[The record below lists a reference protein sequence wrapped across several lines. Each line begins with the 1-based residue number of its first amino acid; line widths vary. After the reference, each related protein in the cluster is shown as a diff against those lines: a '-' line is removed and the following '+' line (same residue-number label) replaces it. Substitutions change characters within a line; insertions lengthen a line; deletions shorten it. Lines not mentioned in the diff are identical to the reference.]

1 MRSTMESVAATAPT
15 VSSEVHG
22 KRGTT
27 PGGGA
32 PRHAAATSGRAS
44 YVNPLIGVARLRS
57 ERRDPGPDDEGR
69 FPLAGTDVAGA
80 TLAVGPVRDCAGG
93 QGDGRL
99 DVVGHGDG
107 QVVLTGGATV
117 SLLPPV
123 DADRAALGPLRSP
136 GGGQPRA
143 RRLDVYRGGADAA
156 RRDAEQASGH
166 GIGADRTPPV
176 GEAFR
181 ACLGNRAAGALDVV
195 VGDVVARPPH
205 SRDPTAPTARCPP
218 RPGSSRARRPPC
230 WSAGRPTRQAGWLRP
245 APVRADPGP
254 SDPVSSPG
262 RRCKHR
268 VASTTRGA
276 PPHRR

>member
-80 TLAVGPVRDCAGG
+80 TLAVGPVRECAGG

-99 DVVGHGDG
+99 AVVGHGDG

-195 VGDVVARPPH
+195 VGDVVARL
-205 SRDPTAPTARCPP
+205 
-218 RPGSSRARRPPC
+218 SS
-230 WSAGRPTRQAGWLRP
+230 GRPTAGIPLLP
-245 APVRADPGP
+245 Q
-254 SDPVSSPG
+254 
-262 RRCKHR
+262 
-268 VASTTRGA
+268 RGA
-276 PPHRR
+276 PLVQDLRGPVARRAGQQAEQRGRLVGFDQRQFEVTQVHRALFHPLGGEVSTEFRERRG